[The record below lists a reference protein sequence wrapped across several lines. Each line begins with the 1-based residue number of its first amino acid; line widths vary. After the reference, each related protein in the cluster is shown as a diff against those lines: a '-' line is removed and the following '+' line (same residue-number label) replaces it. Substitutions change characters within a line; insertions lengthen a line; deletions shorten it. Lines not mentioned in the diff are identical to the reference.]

1 MDKQIK
7 LIITKNQ
14 EVTERVLHA
23 QLNPTNALFEFPEYG
38 HCQIELISD
47 EPNAH
52 LEVEYMNEE
61 GMIFLPPSTPFLLSA
76 NEHQEEGYVP
86 GSFKLRY
93 KSDEQD
99 IQMFFEV
106 APQTFSS
113 QTLTLMTELLE
124 QEAPGVTKN
133 WFSRS
138 SMEIT
143 VQQRSVLDS
152 YHYLVNHFDEIIN
165 SLNRI
170 MKRPIED
177 LDQEYQLTKVSKK
190 PTAKSKRWSAKN
202 ANRQGT
208 QTQKRF
214 LEKRKFINYDVPEN
228 RAIKQMIFKISSLIL
243 QLNRQ
248 YSQHGKSLTS
258 QLIEAEQTLEELIQR
273 KDSLSD
279 LFNFKKTRGGLDR
292 EISFK
297 KDEIKNL
304 KRKLEIHQRYV
315 NQIQGMNGRLIAM
328 LNEGWMAN
336 IQASFNGKIS
346 RRFLRHPSYSF
357 IYEVYR
363 TLTSSQSKSEN
374 LQGFPTYQ
382 TSKLFEFYNFF
393 LMIHLLEE
401 QGFRWVSG
409 WQKSNRSSSYQV
421 CTINEGDEVWF
432 ENSNQQRVR
441 LSYDRFLKK
450 SSDAKREGK
459 EQLVSVNSNS
469 RRPDLLL
476 ELFDHDQFQR
486 GMVIEVKYRKLKSL
500 YQEDYETDVMK
511 QLLDYRA
518 LNYYDPQQ
526 RPALIQQAIDTVLT
540 IYPTHFESQLVHE
553 ELYDFKFIPIT
564 PTTFSSEN
572 QGVQWI
578 KESLIQFLTRS

>member
-258 QLIEAEQTLEELIQR
+258 QLLEAEQTLEELIQR

>member
-258 QLIEAEQTLEELIQR
+258 QLLEAEQTLEELIQR

-476 ELFDHDQFQR
+476 ELFEHDQFQR

>member
-208 QTQKRF
+208 QTQQRF

-258 QLIEAEQTLEELIQR
+258 QLLEAEQTLEELIQR

-297 KDEIKNL
+297 KDL
-304 KRKLEIHQRYV
+304 KCICV
-315 NQIQGMNGRLIAM
+315 
-328 LNEGWMAN
+328 
-336 IQASFNGKIS
+336 
-346 RRFLRHPSYSF
+346 
-357 IYEVYR
+357 
-363 TLTSSQSKSEN
+363 
-374 LQGFPTYQ
+374 
-382 TSKLFEFYNFF
+382 
-393 LMIHLLEE
+393 
-401 QGFRWVSG
+401 
-409 WQKSNRSSSYQV
+409 
-421 CTINEGDEVWF
+421 
-432 ENSNQQRVR
+432 
-441 LSYDRFLKK
+441 
-450 SSDAKREGK
+450 
-459 EQLVSVNSNS
+459 
-469 RRPDLLL
+469 
-476 ELFDHDQFQR
+476 
-486 GMVIEVKYRKLKSL
+486 
-500 YQEDYETDVMK
+500 
-511 QLLDYRA
+511 
-518 LNYYDPQQ
+518 
-526 RPALIQQAIDTVLT
+526 
-540 IYPTHFESQLVHE
+540 
-553 ELYDFKFIPIT
+553 
-564 PTTFSSEN
+564 
-572 QGVQWI
+572 
-578 KESLIQFLTRS
+578 

>member
-14 EVTERVLHA
+14 EVAERILHA

-38 HCQIELISD
+38 HCQIELISE
-47 EPNAH
+47 EPHAH

-61 GMIFLPPSTPFLLSA
+61 GMIFLPPSTPFLLSN

-93 KSDEQD
+93 KSDERE
-99 IQMFFEV
+99 IQTFFEV

-133 WFSRS
+133 WFSQS
-138 SMEIT
+138 SMEINI
-143 VQQRSVLDS
+143 QQRSVLDS

-177 LDQEYQLTKVSKK
+177 LDQEYQITKVSKK

-208 QTQKRF
+208 QTQQRF

-228 RAIKQMIFKISSLIL
+228 RAIKQMMFKISSLIL

-273 KDSLSD
+273 KDNLSD
-279 LFNFKKTRGGLDR
+279 PFNFKKTRGGLDR
-292 EISFK
+292 EISLK
-297 KDEIKNL
+297 KDEIKSL
-304 KRKLEIHQRYV
+304 KRKFEIHQRYV

>member
-258 QLIEAEQTLEELIQR
+258 QLLEAEQTLEELIQR

-441 LSYDRFLKK
+441 LSYDRFVKK

>member
-258 QLIEAEQTLEELIQR
+258 QLLEAEQTLEELIQR

-393 LMIHLLEE
+393 LMIRLLEE

>member
-208 QTQKRF
+208 QTQQRF

-258 QLIEAEQTLEELIQR
+258 QLLEAEQTLEELIQR

>member
-202 ANRQGT
+202 ANQQGT
-208 QTQKRF
+208 QTQQRF

-258 QLIEAEQTLEELIQR
+258 QLLEAEQTLEELIQR